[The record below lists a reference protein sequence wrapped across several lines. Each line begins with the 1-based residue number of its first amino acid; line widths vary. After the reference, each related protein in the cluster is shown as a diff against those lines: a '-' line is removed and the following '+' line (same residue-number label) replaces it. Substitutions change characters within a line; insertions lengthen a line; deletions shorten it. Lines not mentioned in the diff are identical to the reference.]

1 MYKRR
6 DWLLLHGPDGGDT
19 SESDSDSEFDQ
30 EGSDSESG
38 SEGGS
43 GDVSERDINTDGNVE
58 GLDGSIPTGR
68 MEDIS
73 EDDFDGDLPAPF
85 IVACVLSTSICK
97 CHGRAGCG
105 AACLG

>member
-43 GDVSERDINTDGNVE
+43 GDVSGETPVVYCKRVCSLRASEGQEWGRGRDHTAIRCHRDPY
-58 GLDGSIPTGR
+58 IPL
-68 MEDIS
+68 I
-73 EDDFDGDLPAPF
+73 
-85 IVACVLSTSICK
+85 I
-97 CHGRAGCG
+97 HRAGHQH
-105 AACLG
+105 